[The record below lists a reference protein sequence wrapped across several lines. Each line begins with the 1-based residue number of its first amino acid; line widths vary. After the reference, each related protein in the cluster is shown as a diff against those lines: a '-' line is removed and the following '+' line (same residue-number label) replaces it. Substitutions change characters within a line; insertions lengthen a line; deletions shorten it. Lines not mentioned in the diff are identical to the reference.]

1 MNRGK
6 ALLCTPHSALQIRLS
21 LVLLSLSL
29 LLAGA
34 AAVSGQDPRASL
46 QQRRQSA
53 EQRLNSGDRS
63 ATAWCE
69 LLDALYRADESDAA
83 LGAARNALAE
93 HPADRGVVARAARAL
108 FRGGELES
116 AARLLSES
124 GEVAGEPAAAVV
136 LSKLLHSEGRL
147 ADAAS
152 VAALCLPAHADDPEL
167 HYQLALLNARLQRHE
182 TAAEHYARAAEL
194 AGAQSPGYPFELIT
208 RRCTGRAALHRAVGT
223 ATLNEVQA
231 GCSVP
236 LLIPAALPLPTL
248 DVRINGQTSARM
260 LLDLGGGAALS
271 LDDDLARRVGLS
283 PLAEARVADLT
294 GGLTPMHWAL
304 TPLLQIGECRLE
316 RVATQIYDFAG
327 ESLPGID
334 GIIGAGLFAGHR
346 LQLDVAGAQIRVG
359 PSQAETG
366 DPSTPERQVLE
377 VRFLSGDQAVLP
389 ATVKDRRV
397 NGILDIGSPITCVSS
412 ELLASL
418 VPAQQIRPL
427 HLEGLDA
434 QVADGLPFAIGRRT
448 FVPPQT
454 MALPFIGRE
463 ASRTLGTHVDV
474 MFGWDVFKQV
484 RAVTID
490 YPTNKI
496 IFDWVAAPP
505 GP

>member
-1 MNRGK
+1 
-6 ALLCTPHSALQIRLS
+6 
-21 LVLLSLSL
+21 
-29 LLAGA
+29 
-34 AAVSGQDPRASL
+34 
-46 QQRRQSA
+46 
-53 EQRLNSGDRS
+53 
-63 ATAWCE
+63 
-69 LLDALYRADESDAA
+69 
-83 LGAARNALAE
+83 
-93 HPADRGVVARAARAL
+93 
-108 FRGGELES
+108 
-116 AARLLSES
+116 
-124 GEVAGEPAAAVV
+124 
-136 LSKLLHSEGRL
+136 
-147 ADAAS
+147 
-152 VAALCLPAHADDPEL
+152 
-167 HYQLALLNARLQRHE
+167 
-182 TAAEHYARAAEL
+182 
-194 AGAQSPGYPFELIT
+194 
-208 RRCTGRAALHRAVGT
+208 
-223 ATLNEVQA
+223 
-231 GCSVP
+231 VP

-271 LDDDLARRVGLS
+271 LDDDLARRVGLN

-304 TPLLQIGECRLE
+304 TPLLQFGECRLE

-484 RAVTID
+484 RAVTVD
-490 YPTNKI
+490 YPTYKI
-496 IFDWVAAPP
+496 IVDWVAAPP